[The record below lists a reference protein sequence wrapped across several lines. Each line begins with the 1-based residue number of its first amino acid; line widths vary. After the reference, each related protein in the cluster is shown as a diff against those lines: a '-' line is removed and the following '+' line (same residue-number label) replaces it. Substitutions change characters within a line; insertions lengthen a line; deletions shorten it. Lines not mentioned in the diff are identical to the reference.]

1 MTTNPDLGWLLTDIV
16 NVPEVQHAVVVSN
29 DGLEIGRSPRIG
41 RDDAERLAAA
51 CSGLQ
56 SLSRGVA
63 QGFGDGSGVTRQ
75 IIIEYGGGYLFIV
88 AAGAG
93 AHLAVV
99 TGEAVDAGLVAYQMQ
114 MLVERIG
121 THLTAP
127 PRQEHAI
134 AGELR

>member
-1 MTTNPDLGWLLTDIV
+1 MTTTPDLGWLLADIV
-16 NVPEVQHAVVVSN
+16 GVPEVQHAVVVSN
-29 DGLEIGRSPRIG
+29 DGLEIGRSERIA

-56 SLSRGVA
+56 SLARGVA
-63 QGFGDGSGVTRQ
+63 QGFGGHQSSTRQ
-75 IIIEYGGGYLFIV
+75 IIIEYGGGYLFVV

-114 MLVERIG
+114 VLVERIG
-121 THLTAP
+121 THLTSP
-127 PRQEHAI
+127 PRVEHG
-134 AGELR
+134 AGGLR

>member
-1 MTTNPDLGWLLTDIV
+1 MTPNPDLGWLLADIV
-16 NVPEVQHAVVVSN
+16 TVPEVQHAVVVSN
-29 DGLEIGRSPRIG
+29 DGLEIGRSERIA
-41 RDDAERLAAA
+41 REDAERLAAA

-56 SLSRGVA
+56 SLARGVA
-63 QGFGDGSGVTRQ
+63 QGFGGRHSSTRQ

-114 MLVERIG
+114 VLVERIG
-121 THLTAP
+121 AHLTSP
-127 PRQEHAI
+127 PRVEQV

>member
-1 MTTNPDLGWLLTDIV
+1 MTTTPDLGWLLADIIS
-16 NVPEVQHAVVVSN
+16 VPEVQHAVVVSS
-29 DGLEIGRSPRIG
+29 DGLEIGRSERIA

-56 SLSRGVA
+56 SLARGVA
-63 QGFGDGSGVTRQ
+63 QGFGGRQSTTRQ

-99 TGEAVDAGLVAYQMQ
+99 TSEAVDAGLVAYQMQ

-121 THLTAP
+121 THLTSP
-127 PRQEHAI
+127 PRVEA
-134 AGELR
+134 ALGDAR

>member
-1 MTTNPDLGWLLTDIV
+1 MTSNPDLGWLLADIV
-16 NVPEVQHAVVVSN
+16 SVPEVRHALVVSN
-29 DGLEIGRSPRIG
+29 DGLEIGRSPRID

-63 QGFGDGSGVTRQ
+63 TGFGDGLTRQ
-75 IIIEYGGGYLFIV
+75 IVIEYGGGYLFVV

-99 TGEAVDAGLVAYQMQ
+99 AGESVDAGLVAYQMQ
-114 MLVERIG
+114 MLVGRIG
-121 THLTAP
+121 EHLTAA
-127 PRQEHAI
+127 PRQGST
-134 AGELR
+134 AGEPR

>member
-1 MTTNPDLGWLLTDIV
+1 MTPSPDLGWLLADIV
-16 NVPEVQHAVVVSN
+16 NVPEVQHAVVVSA
-29 DGLEIGRSPRIG
+29 DGLEIGRSERIE
-41 RDDAERLAAA
+41 REDAERLAAA

-56 SLSRGVA
+56 SLARGVA
-63 QGFGDGSGVTRQ
+63 QGFGGHRSTTRQ
-75 IIIEYGGGYLFIV
+75 IIVEYGGGYLFLV

-121 THLTAP
+121 THLTSP
-127 PRQEHAI
+127 PRFEP
-134 AGELR
+134 AGGDAR

>member
-1 MTTNPDLGWLLTDIV
+1 MTPHPDLGWLLTDIV

-29 DGLEIGRSPRIG
+29 DGLEIGRSERIA
-41 RDDAERLAAA
+41 REDAERLAAA

-56 SLSRGVA
+56 SLARGVA
-63 QGFGDGSGVTRQ
+63 VGFGGQRSSTRQ

-93 AHLAVV
+93 THLAVV

-114 MLVERIG
+114 VLVERLG
-121 THLTAP
+121 AHLTSP
-127 PRQEHAI
+127 PRVEQT
-134 AGELR
+134 AGGPR

>member
-1 MTTNPDLGWLLTDIV
+1 MTTTPDLGWLLADIIG
-16 NVPEVQHAVVVSN
+16 VPEVQHAVVVSN
-29 DGLEIGRSPRIG
+29 DGLEIGRSERIA

-56 SLSRGVA
+56 SLARGVA
-63 QGFGDGSGVTRQ
+63 QGFGGRQSSTRQ
-75 IIIEYGGGYLFIV
+75 IIIEYGGGYLFVV

-114 MLVERIG
+114 VLVERIG
-121 THLTAP
+121 AHLTSP
-127 PRQEHAI
+127 PRVEPL
-134 AGELR
+134 AGEPR